1 MLEITISMKNCTEE
15 SGQCSKARKRND
27 IGKEETRLLQCKD
40 MIIQIENLK
49 QWLKLFHKF
58 VPGPNPKQT
67 INILSFIIKHLE
79 LSTWGILFTH

>member
-49 QWLKLFHKF
+49 Q
-58 VPGPNPKQT
+58 
-67 INILSFIIKHLE
+67 
-79 LSTWGILFTH
+79 